1 MKTINRKGL
10 IYVLTI
16 CLITMCLNS
25 NPVLAQTNTVSSY
38 QSVVAL
44 ESIEFAPKIETNTEN
59 TLITYSINSKLVKN
73 NENLSLNFDC
83 SFIKLNT
90 NNAYNGVILSDECKL
105 DSNNKNIS
113 NVQLI
118 ILPKS
123 YLEKS
128 QMLEQNNTINYL
140 CEISFLMDG
149 ENILINEELS
159 QTEVSIISSYSSV
172 TENSGENYL
181 MAISRIKRNNVQYS
195 FIDTDTISSK
205 NEFWTVYQESNSN
218 LRSLSSTG
226 NSVRNIVNDD
236 SWFTTTGKAMKK
248 ITSSQ
253 RVCVKNSGYMG
264 SAIYTDIIIWEYNL
278 TEPSQSGTASIR
290 LKMLYNT
297 TIVYNGGTWTDY
309 GANSSSLTLRGSTVG
324 IKTTGTCNN
333 DFYYQVDQSGA
344 YNTGSNGSSPVQDIL
359 KKCFFKA
366 VPYGDYISAGI
377 DVMSSFVNSKIGSFN
392 SGFGT
397 ITYDDNPSVHF
408 NQNNGYVR
416 SALLKAGI
424 YNIYKDSN
432 YQEQKV
438 YIVKRPSQC
447 LKTCTYQSHFEV
459 VGFYASG
466 FTTLYNSSISYQRSY
481 T

>member
-1 MKTINRKGL
+1 MKIIKRKGL
-10 IYVLTI
+10 IYILI
-16 CLITMCLNS
+16 ISLITMCLNFNS
-25 NPVLAQTNTVSSY
+25 VLAQTNTISSY
-38 QSVVAL
+38 QSIVAL
-44 ESIEFAPKIETNTEN
+44 ESIEFAPKIETNTES

-73 NENLSLNFDC
+73 NENIRLNFDC

-105 DSNNKNIS
+105 NSKNRNIS

-128 QMLEQNNTINYL
+128 QMLEQNDTIDYL

-159 QTEVSIISSYSSV
+159 QTKVSIISSYSSV

-181 MAISRIKRNNVQYS
+181 MAISAIKSNNVQYS
-195 FIDTDTISSK
+195 FVETDTSPSSG
-205 NEFWTVYQESNSN
+205 EFWTAYQESNSN
-218 LRSLSSTG
+218 YRSLSSIG
-226 NSVRNIVNDD
+226 NSVRSIVNDD
-236 SWFTTTGKAMKK
+236 SWFTTTGKAMKR
-248 ITSSQ
+248 ISSSQ
-253 RVCVKNSGYMG
+253 RVCVKNSGYIG
-264 SAIYTDIIIWEYNL
+264 NVIYTDVIIWQYNL
-278 TEPSQSGTASIR
+278 TQPSQTGTASIR
-290 LKMLYNT
+290 LQMLYNT
-297 TIVYNGGTWTDY
+297 TIVYNGGSWTDY

-333 DFYYQVDQSGA
+333 DFYFQVDQSGA

-366 VPYGDYISAGI
+366 VPYGNYISTGV
-377 DVMSSFVNSKIGSFN
+377 DVIGSFVKSKTGSFN

-416 SALLKAGI
+416 SALLKAGN

-438 YIVKRPSQC
+438 YIVKRPSEC

-459 VGFYASG
+459 VGCYASG